1 MPAGVTAFQARH
13 YYDYLDTA
21 LIISQSDSF
30 AVTQRSPCKTLQVN
44 WGIFQLE
51 MVKIVLTSQFHKEV
65 RATIGLV
72 PTSQLP

>member
-44 WGIFQLE
+44 WMANTNQWLWIW
-51 MVKIVLTSQFHKEV
+51 ILT
-65 RATIGLV
+65 TI
-72 PTSQLP
+72 LP